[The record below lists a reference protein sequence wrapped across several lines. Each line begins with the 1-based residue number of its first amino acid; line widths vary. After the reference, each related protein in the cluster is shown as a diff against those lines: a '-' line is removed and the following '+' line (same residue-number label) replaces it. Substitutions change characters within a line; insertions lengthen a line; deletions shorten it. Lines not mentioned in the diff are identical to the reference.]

1 VPLSGRMMT
10 LLAPLRAFLRLES
23 APGIV
28 LVAAAALALLANNS
42 PLAPW
47 YDALLDTP
55 ASVRVGTLGI
65 DKPLLLWIND
75 GLMAVFFLLVGLEIK
90 REMLEGELSR
100 PGQLLLPA
108 LAAVAGM
115 LVPAAVFA
123 FFNRHDPTALP
134 GWAIP
139 SATDIAFALGVLS
152 LLGSRVPVSLKVLL
166 TAIAVLDDLGAIVII
181 AIFYTADLSTT
192 SLVLAAIALVG
203 LAVLN
208 RAGVRHL
215 GPYILVGLFL
225 WACVLKSGVHATLAG
240 VALGLSI
247 PLRNEGDLENSPLR
261 ELEHALHSWV
271 GYGIL
276 PLFAFANA
284 GVSFAGIGPDRLVA
298 SVPLGI
304 ALGLFLGKQI
314 GIFGAIYALVKLRIT
329 AMPAGATWTMIYGIA
344 LLCGIGFTMSLFIGT
359 LAYDSAARAADVRLG
374 VIVGS
379 LLSATVGYLV
389 LSRAVRQP

>member
-1 VPLSGRMMT
+1 
-10 LLAPLRAFLRLES
+10 LRLDP

-42 PLAPW
+42 PLASW

-55 ASVRVGTLGI
+55 ASVRIGTLGI

-90 REMLEGELSR
+90 REMLEGNLSR
-100 PGQLLLPA
+100 PGQILLPA

-115 LVPAAVFA
+115 VVPAAVFVWI
-123 FFNRHDPTALP
+123 NRDDPAVLA

-152 LLGSRVPVSLKVLL
+152 LLGSRVRVSLKVLL
-166 TAIAVLDDLGAIVII
+166 TAIAVLDDLGAIVVI
-181 AIFYTADLSTT
+181 ATFYTADLSTA
-192 SLVLAAIALVG
+192 SLVLAAIAIAG
-203 LAVLN
+203 LALLN

-215 GPYILVGLFL
+215 GPYVLVGLFL
-225 WACVLKSGVHATLAG
+225 WTCVLKSGVHATLAG

-247 PLRNEGDLENSPLR
+247 PLRGDTAESSPLVQ
-261 ELEHALHSWV
+261 LEHALHSWV
-271 GYGIL
+271 AFGIL
-276 PLFAFANA
+276 PVFAFANA
-284 GVSFAGIGPDRLVA
+284 GVSFAGIGPERLVA
-298 SVPLGI
+298 AVPLGV

-314 GIFGAIYALVKLRIT
+314 GIFGAIYALVKLRVT
-329 AMPAGATWTMIYGIA
+329 EMPAGATWPMIYGIS

-359 LAYDSAARAADVRLG
+359 LAYDSAAHAADVRLG

-379 LLSATVGYLV
+379 LLSAAAGYLV
-389 LSRAVRQP
+389 LSRAVR

>member
-1 VPLSGRMMT
+1 MMT
-10 LLAPLRAFLRLES
+10 FLALFRAFLRLDS
-23 APGIV
+23 AAGII
-28 LVAAAALALLANNS
+28 LVAAAGLALLANNS
-42 PLAPW
+42 PLALW

-65 DKPLLLWIND
+65 GLSIEHWIND

-100 PGQLLLPA
+100 PGQIMLPA

-115 LVPAAVFA
+115 IVPAALFA
-123 FFNRHDPTALP
+123 AFNRDDPAALA

-166 TAIAVLDDLGAIVII
+166 TAIAVLDDLGAIVVI
-181 AIFYTADLSTT
+181 ALFYTADLSTA
-192 SLVLAAIALVG
+192 SLVLAAIALAG
-203 LAVLN
+203 LALLN

-225 WACVLKSGVHATLAG
+225 WTCVLKSGVHATLAG

-247 PLRNEGDLENSPLR
+247 PLRGADGSSPLR
-261 ELEHALHSWV
+261 ELEHALHPWV
-271 GYGIL
+271 SFGIL
-276 PLFAFANA
+276 PIFAFANA
-284 GVSFAGIGPDRLVA
+284 GVSFAGIGPERF
-298 SVPLGI
+298 I
-304 ALGLFLGKQI
+304 GKQA
-314 GIFGAIYALVKLRIT
+314 GIFAAVYALVRLRI
-329 AMPAGATWTMIYGIA
+329 AGMPEGATWTMIYGVA

-359 LAYDSAARAADVRLG
+359 LAYGTGAYDSAARAADVRLG

-379 LLSATVGYLV
+379 LLSATAGYLV
-389 LSRAVRQP
+389 LRRAMR